1 MSVQKMMPAF
11 PGEKLS
17 LVIIWKMW
25 PPAAPHKKNVGQS
38 TVAVLN
44 PKFLTEI
51 HINPITANPKL
62 AKPTSN

>member
-1 MSVQKMMPAF
+1 
-11 PGEKLS
+11 
-17 LVIIWKMW
+17 MW
-25 PPAAPHKKNVGQS
+25 PPAAPHKKNVGQI

-51 HINPITANPKL
+51 HINPTTANPKL